1 MKCPECNA
9 TLTSAAGNCDTCGA
23 VIDKQLLQL
32 VVAPP
37 GSRPLTAKQA
47 WQFFLVGLV
56 PWSIMVFF
64 CWWFFSSYGWL
75 YWLVM
80 GIFGVYLVAKIG
92 RLIFDLWRSNARKQ

>member
-1 MKCPECNA
+1 MQCPECNA

-56 PWSIMVFF
+56 PWSLMALF
-64 CWWFFSSYGWL
+64 CWWFFRSDSWSFWL
-75 YWLVM
+75 MVIL
-80 GIFGVYLVAKIG
+80 GVYLVAKIG
-92 RLIFDLWRSNARKQ
+92 RLIFHLWRSRSFK

>member
-1 MKCPECNA
+1 MQCPECNA
-9 TLTSAAGNCDTCGA
+9 TLTNAAGNCDTCGA

-56 PWSIMVFF
+56 PWSLMVLF
-64 CWWFFSSYGWL
+64 CWWFLNDDSWPFWL
-75 YWLVM
+75 LM
-80 GIFGVYLVAKIG
+80 GILGLYLVGKLG
-92 RLIFDLWRSNARKQ
+92 RLAIDLWRSKARKQ